1 MDTYKS
7 VVFLLRAGRKDD
19 DQKKP
24 LLGRV
29 ANMDA
34 IISEEGEGRAIL
46 IIFCCVCGGGGGCGE
61 NKIFVVCGFWELC

>member
-1 MDTYKS
+1 M
-7 VVFLLRAGRKDD
+7 FLFRAGRKDD

-34 IISEEGEGRAIL
+34 IISEEGEGKTIL
-46 IIFCCVCGGGGGCGE
+46 FFGGEGGE
-61 NKIFVVCGFWELC
+61 NKFFVVCGFWELC